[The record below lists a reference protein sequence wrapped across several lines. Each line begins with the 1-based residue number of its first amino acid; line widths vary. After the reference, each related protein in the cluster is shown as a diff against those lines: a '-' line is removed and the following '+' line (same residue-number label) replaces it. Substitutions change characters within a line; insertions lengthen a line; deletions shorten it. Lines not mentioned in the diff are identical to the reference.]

1 MTVTTVAR
9 RRGHPRT
16 TRNLHT
22 RTVRLHK
29 DLAEAVY
36 AKGATFQGTKVSTV
50 YAAVLATAMTVKTD
64 LITVTERLQK
74 ITQKSELHA
83 VHPDD
88 QTHVSVTFPSKTEA
102 TAVFQAMKAFLEKH
116 EDSGIK
122 QYHLAGIIFNLWT
135 SGKIVVQGSLL
146 SRYKP

>member
-64 LITVTERLQK
+64 LITVTERLQ
-74 ITQKSELHA
+74 A